1 MSILPHFLVIFSE
14 GDNFCDF
21 LFVSLG
27 NETFLKMVN
36 SRRKEIAHREA
47 NAFTIRAD
55 LIQREVRITVT
66 CPEVV
71 SIHLLSS

>member
-1 MSILPHFLVIFSE
+1 MSILPHFLVMFTE

-27 NETFLKMVN
+27 NKTFLKKVN

-47 NAFTIRAD
+47 NAYYK
-55 LIQREVRITVT
+55 
-66 CPEVV
+66 
-71 SIHLLSS
+71 S